1 MRDFRESTF
10 GVKDKYTENVD
21 IKMMLVEYEDG
32 GMKFWVN
39 GRYERL
45 EDPSYVEA
53 IRKLQERKHA

>member
-10 GVKDKYTENVD
+10 GVKDKQTENVD
-21 IKMMLVEYEDG
+21 VKMVLVENEDG

-39 GRYERL
+39 GQYERF

-53 IRKLQERKHA
+53 HRKQHERAQE